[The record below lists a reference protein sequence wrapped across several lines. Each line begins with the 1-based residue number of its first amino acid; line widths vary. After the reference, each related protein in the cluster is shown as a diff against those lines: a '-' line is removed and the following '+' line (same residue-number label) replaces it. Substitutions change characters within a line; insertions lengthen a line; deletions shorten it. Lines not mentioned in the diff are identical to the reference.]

1 MTTENNFEK
10 KKFNLP
16 INHKQKQ
23 IQTKSNMIKG
33 EIIDRRN
40 FLKRKGGLESS
51 QKMKESYDTEV
62 LRL

>member
-1 MTTENNFEK
+1 
-10 KKFNLP
+10 
-16 INHKQKQ
+16 
-23 IQTKSNMIKG
+23 MIKG